1 MPLNPRTY
9 QENYNIIKA
18 RIQSNFP
25 KSDFTEGSFL
35 DVLTGSFCLGYQE
48 LQSLIIQSFSR
59 TFFTNPATTGDHL
72 NTLALDHFNLSRPA
86 STKARGTLKI
96 TRKAGNT
103 NAVTVPKN
111 KIFTTGADPELEY
124 KVISSDATIAASA
137 AADTSVNVNIEALLA
152 DTEDVSY
159 NLVAGQEWSVDGIEN
174 ITITNE
180 EEVIG
185 GRGPMNDEDFREYIS
200 DFVQSITD
208 GTVTGL
214 EGAARTIP
222 GVYDAKVVKNLV
234 SVGTLTSTGA
244 LEASPKRF
252 NAIELVLYV
261 AGERSAVNSA
271 VLERAKDIVNMQL
284 SAGEAIKVVA
294 SEVRR
299 INITAQI
306 AFGTT
311 QSAIQLAE
319 DKAQIIEAVEDYIN
333 GLPIG
338 TGLNLATMES
348 TTDVN
353 GIIKRNNWDNL
364 VTSFNVT
371 DPPGN
376 MVNTT
381 ATRKLVAGTVTL
393 S

>member
-1 MPLNPRTY
+1 MLLLY
-9 QENYNIIKA
+9 
-18 RIQSNFP
+18 
-25 KSDFTEGSFL
+25 L
-35 DVLTGSFCLGYQE
+35 
-48 LQSLIIQSFSR
+48 
-59 TFFTNPATTGDHL
+59 
-72 NTLALDHFNLSRPA
+72 
-86 STKARGTLKI
+86 
-96 TRKAGNT
+96 
-103 NAVTVPKN
+103 KN

-137 AADTSVNVNIEALLA
+137 AADTSINVNIEALLA